1 MNFKKQK
8 NVSIK
13 VYLNQLNGCLF
24 YNGRAIKKKSNK
36 LLIFNNLLNS
46 LSVSVNILSI
56 NRRKRN
62 IILTNKLL
70 LEISKKILKIKKNE
84 QNILS
89 KDINQNN
96 NNNGNIQLKSITKK
110 IFNFFAPI
118 IILIIVLFV
127 IFILDYKSTVAKMN
141 ESNILEM
148 KEIENQYQINKCN
161 INGHLPSLKPKCA
174 EMLNKI
180 EILKNKKINIL
191 SVLSIWG
198 LDVIFSTI
206 KAYDIKNIAII
217 SIIFSVIY
225 KLFKLNLI

>member
-8 NVSIK
+8 NVTIK
-13 VYLNQLNGCLF
+13 VYLNQINGCLF
-24 YNGRAIKKKSNK
+24 LNGRLIKKKSNK

-46 LSVSVNILSI
+46 LEVSVNILS
-56 NRRKRN
+56 NKKGKRN

-70 LEISKKILKIKKNE
+70 LGISKKILKIKKNE
-84 QNILS
+84 QKILI
-89 KDINQNN
+89 KDINHNGNN
-96 NNNGNIQLKSITKK
+96 NNNNKLESRNKK
-110 IFNFFAPI
+110 LFNFSAPI
-118 IILIIVLFV
+118 IILLTILFIIFL
-127 IFILDYKSTVAKMN
+127 LDYKTTVAKMN

-148 KEIENQYQINKCN
+148 KEIENQYKINKCN

-174 EMLNKI
+174 EVLNKI
-180 EILKNKKINIL
+180 EILKNKKINTL

-206 KAYDIKNIAII
+206 KTYDIKNIAII